1 MSPSSRDALVTASG
15 RSLGAI
21 FPQRDAPQPDGVRR
35 VLVVKPAAFGD
46 ILFATP
52 ALTAIKRGYPHAA
65 VTLAVGKWFT
75 ELSAGIADVD
85 DVLNCGS
92 FGTPGRYGWRDVWR
106 FSRALKRTRYDLA
119 IVLDRSP
126 RVAVAPW
133 LAGVPHRAGIDSSG
147 RGFALT
153 VRVPWDRPRHEVELM
168 LDVVRALGLACPDP
182 HLRYVPTD
190 DHERY
195 AARLLEEW
203 DLTHRF
209 PLVVVHPG
217 GASNPGMVMPQ
228 KRWPAPRFAA
238 LADRIVDQT
247 GAKIVVVGYGADQPL
262 ARQMR
267 LSMRHPSVDLVGQ
280 TTIGQLAALLRH
292 SHLYIGND
300 SLPLHLA
307 VGVGTPVLGLF
318 GPTDPAINGPYNA
331 TGVGLVH
338 PDACSQRRPFVPGP
352 VTACPA
358 CRCIEL
364 ITVGTAWEAA
374 ARLLQAAASQSH
386 HPRGA

>member
-1 MSPSSRDALVTASG
+1 MSRSPRDWLVSACG
-15 RSLGAI
+15 RSLGTV
-21 FPQRDAPQPDGVRR
+21 FPQRPAPAPEGVRR
-35 VLVVKPAAFGD
+35 VLVVKPGALGD

-52 ALTAIKRGYPHAA
+52 ALAAIKQGYAGA
-65 VTLAVGKWFT
+65 RITLAVGKWYT
-75 ELSAGIADVD
+75 ELTGGIAEAD
-85 DVLNCGS
+85 DVLDCGS
-92 FGTPGRYGWRDVWR
+92 FGTPGRYGWREVWR
-106 FSRALKRTRYDLA
+106 FSRAIKRGEFDLA
-119 IVLDRSP
+119 VVLDRSP

-153 VRVPWDRPRHEVELM
+153 VRAPWDRPRHEVELM
-168 LDVVRALGLACPDP
+168 LDVVRALGIACPQP
-182 HLRYVPTD
+182 HLRYVPTEE
-190 DHERY
+190 HERF
-195 AARLLEEW
+195 ASRLLEEW
-203 DLTHRF
+203 DLTQRS

-238 LADRIVDQT
+238 LADRIVDET
-247 GAKIVVVGYGADQPL
+247 GATIVVVGHGADQPL

-280 TTIGQLAALLRH
+280 TSIGQLAALLRR

-307 VGVGTPVLGLF
+307 VGVGTPVLGMF

-331 TGVGLVH
+331 VGVGLV
-338 PDACSQRRPFVPGP
+338 DQQACSQHRPFVPGP
-352 VTACPA
+352 VTACA
-358 CRCIEL
+358 GCHCIER
-364 ITVGTAWEAA
+364 ISVVDAWEAA
-374 ARLLQAAASQSH
+374 SQLLQGAASQSH
-386 HPRGA
+386 HPRSA